1 MTLTEVKFNNLR
13 SELTLALS
21 QQELNTKRI
30 MWLKVEIAKLKVEL
44 KNERN
49 T

>member
-44 KNERN
+44 KNGKP
-49 T
+49 